1 MIKTITR
8 FCLLNA
14 ILLVSLLST
23 QSFAGSAIT
32 SLFSFG
38 PTPVCIGNNVTF
50 SDLSTASATITT
62 WKWSFGNGASIA
74 NFNGQTPP
82 AIQYSI
88 SGKIIVSLKVIDNL
102 GDSASSSQVFYVER
116 AFADAGSN
124 VSICSNSSISIGTPA
139 ISGYSY
145 NWSPTTGLS
154 STTVATPTANPS
166 ATTTYTLTTIASN
179 GCAASSQV
187 TVTNI
192 GKVTADAGV
201 DKIICSGGSTTIGA
215 APVAG
220 YSYFWT
226 SSVGNSLSSTGISNP
241 VASPTTT
248 TTYII
253 TAAAANCVAFDT
265 VIVHTTP
272 SPILSANDTISKC
285 EGATVNIG
293 TSAVSGYTYSWSPT
307 SGITSSTIANPIA
320 TTTASQLYTLVVSNS
335 LHCSSSKTV
344 YVNVYN
350 PLKAFAGLSQLVC
363 FGNSIFIG
371 GSPVVATGG
380 SGAYIYSWTPSATLN
395 NALLEHP
402 NATPLTNTTY
412 YLSVSDQA
420 GSACG
425 SAHDSVVLTIAPLP
439 HPIINMPTEFCH
451 SATSTAITLSATP
464 TGGIFSGNGV
474 QNNIFYPN
482 ANSIVLGTPYPITYA
497 YTDNG
502 CSYDTSI
509 SVVVFATP
517 VADAGLNETMCKN
530 LGQSSVMLN
539 ATGGSTYSWTP
550 SASLSNA
557 TISNPTASPSVTTTY
572 FVTVSQNSCSATDSV
587 VITVSNFCNVDSILI
602 ANPDRVQV
610 PMNTT
615 SSINYITNDQLLNH
629 NNTYSS
635 FIFLPA
641 LHGTAT
647 IASNKVLHY
656 TPNNN
661 YIGFDT
667 LIYQLCDS
675 TIGSYS
681 PHQTCDTAIVF
692 IAVAPIANNDNYLV
706 HCNDS
711 IASNVLLNDQYGNGA
726 YPITISNVILPKFG
740 SVRWVNNTTVHYVP
754 NTSFVGNDTFA
765 YSLCVNGLCSVAYV
779 YFRVNCENLP
789 IAVND
794 YLNAGNNETTPT
806 NELNNDIYDSLTPLI
821 VSIIGGPSHGSASVN
836 GNNNINYTPTA
847 GYVGLDSIEYVIC
860 NGVGCDTAWII
871 LKVYD
876 NSPCQIPNGFSPNGD
891 GVNDVFVI
899 NCANR
904 YPKNRLTIFNR
915 WGNEIFSRLN
925 YNNDWDGTYKNSV
938 VPDGTYYYIF
948 EINDGNQKAK
958 TGYIEVRR

>member
-8 FCLLNA
+8 FCLLNTFV
-14 ILLVSLLST
+14 LVSIFSLQTL
-23 QSFAGSAIT
+23 AGPTTT
-32 SLFSFG
+32 SIFSFN
-38 PTPVCIGNNVTF
+38 PTPVCLGVNTTF
-50 SDLSTASATITT
+50 TDLSTGSSTIKT
-62 WKWSFGNGASIA
+62 WHWSFGNGASIA
-74 NFNGQTPP
+74 SYSGQNPP
-82 AIQYSI
+82 AVSYSTV
-88 SGKIIVSLKVIDNL
+88 GNKIVSLTIIDSLNNT
-102 GDSASSSQVFYVER
+102 ASSSQIFNVQQ
-116 AFADAGSN
+116 AFADAGLN
-124 VSICSNSSISIGTPA
+124 VSICSNSSATIGTPTV
-139 ISGYSY
+139 SGYSY
-145 NWSPTTGLS
+145 NWSPTTGLNFS
-154 STTVATPTANPS
+154 NIATPTANPS

-187 TVTNI
+187 LVTNI
-192 GKVTADAGV
+192 GTVTVNAGA
-201 DKIICSGGSTTIGA
+201 DKIICSGTSTSIGS
-215 APVAG
+215 
-220 YSYFWT
+220 
-226 SSVGNSLSSTGISNP
+226 ISNP
-241 VASPTTT
+241 VYNYLWSPSNGLSATNTATTSASPTAT

-253 TAAAANCVAFDT
+253 TASVAGCVAFDT
-265 VIVHTTP
+265 VVVNVTP

-285 EGATVNIG
+285 SGASPNIG
-293 TSAVSGYTYSWSPT
+293 VVGVSGYVYSWSPT
-307 SGITSSTIANPIA
+307 TGLTSSTIANPIN
-320 TTTASQLYTLVVSNS
+320 TTTVSKLYTLTVTNS
-335 LHCSSSKTV
+335 LHCSASKTV
-344 YVNVYN
+344 YVAVYN
-350 PLKAFAGLSQLVC
+350 PLQAFAGLSQLVC
-363 FGNSIFIG
+363 LGNSIFLG
-371 GSPVVATGG
+371 GSPVVASGG
-380 SGAYIYSWTPSATLN
+380 SGAYNYSWTPSATLN
-395 NALLEHP
+395 SSSLDHP
-402 NATPLTNTTY
+402 TATPLVNTTY
-412 YLSVSDQA
+412 HLTVSDRA

-425 SAHDSVVLTIAPLP
+425 LANDSVVLTIAPLP
-439 HPIINMPTEFCH
+439 HPVINMPTEYCH
-451 SATSTAITLSATP
+451 NSSSTAISLSATP
-464 TGGIFSGNGV
+464 AGGTFTGNGI

-497 YTDNG
+497 YTSNG

-517 VADAGLNETMCKN
+517 HADAGMNQTLCKN
-530 LGQSSVMLN
+530 LGTNSVMLN
-539 ATGGSTYSWTP
+539 ATGGSSYSWTP

-557 TISNPTASPSVTTTY
+557 AISNPTASPTTTTTY
-572 FVTVSQNSCSATDSV
+572 FLTVSQNICSATDSV
-587 VITVSNFCNVDSILI
+587 IITVSNFCNVDSILI

-615 SSINYITNDQLLNH
+615 STINYVSNDQLLNN

-635 FIFLPA
+635 FIFMPA
-641 LHGTAT
+641 LHGAAV
-647 IASNKVLHY
+647 IGSNKTLHY

-661 YIGFDT
+661 YIGYDT

-675 TIGSYS
+675 TVGSYH
-681 PHQTCDTAIVF
+681 PHPTCDTAIVF

-711 IASNVLLNDQYGNGA
+711 IAANVLLNDQYGNGA
-726 YPITISNVILPKFG
+726 YPITINNVILPKYG

-794 YLNAGNNETTPT
+794 YLNVPNNETTPT
-806 NELNNDIYDSLTPLI
+806 NQLSNDTYDSLIPLS
-821 VSIIGGPSHGSASVN
+821 VAIIGGPSHGSASVD

-847 GYVGLDSIEYVIC
+847 GYVGMDSIEYVIC

-876 NSPCQIPNGFSPNGD
+876 NAPCQIPNGFSPNGD

-925 YNNDWDGTYKNSV
+925 YNNDWDGTYKNTA